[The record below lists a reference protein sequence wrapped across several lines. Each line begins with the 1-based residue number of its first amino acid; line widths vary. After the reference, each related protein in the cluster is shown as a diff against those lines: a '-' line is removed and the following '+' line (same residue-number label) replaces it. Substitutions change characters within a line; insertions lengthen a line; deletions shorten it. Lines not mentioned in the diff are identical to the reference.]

1 MGLPLTSNLPPVD
14 RRQDLWSE
22 AHQALLNPGAKV
34 QLPAV
39 GVRPGQAGVGNNSL
53 GREQE
58 PWERVQ
64 NFQLAGSFGFD
75 RGLGLAPDSYG
86 SSRKKPPRRNLMGT
100 DKGAVAIDGQ
110 PQEAAKKAP
119 PIIDPKLSSH
129 QKLQMAHAMAAHLEE
144 RNHERANR
152 LAMQPRQLPLPR
164 SKI

>member
-1 MGLPLTSNLPPVD
+1 MGLPLTSTLPPMD
-14 RRQDLWSE
+14 RRQDFWSE

-39 GVRPGQAGVGNNSL
+39 GVRPGQTGVGNNSL

-58 PWERVQ
+58 PWERLQ
-64 NFQLAGSFGFD
+64 NFQLAAGVAFD
-75 RGLGLAPDSYG
+75 QGLGLAPDSYG

-110 PQEAAKKAP
+110 RQEAAKKAP

-129 QKLQMAHAMAAHLEE
+129 EKLQRAHAMAAHLEE